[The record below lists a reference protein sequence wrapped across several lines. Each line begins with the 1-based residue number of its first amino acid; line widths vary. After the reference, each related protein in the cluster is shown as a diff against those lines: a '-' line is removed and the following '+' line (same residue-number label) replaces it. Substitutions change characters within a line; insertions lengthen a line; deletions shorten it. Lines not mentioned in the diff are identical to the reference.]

1 MKPNSRFS
9 LAALGR
15 RPAAAWL
22 LGLGLL
28 LTVPAC
34 TDRFEDINTDPTKAV
49 DVPANLLFS
58 RALKYGTL
66 YDNDEQLGEHLH
78 ANMWVQFFANS
89 TAAFQT
95 DRYESNL
102 GWAGTFWNNFYAGYG
117 MDLQQAI
124 RIVQDSPEEVNKL
137 SEARIWRVFLF
148 QRMTDYWGDMPYSQA
163 FKGVT
168 EGIVRPAYDPQQA
181 IYEDFINELKESV
194 AAIDDTKRGN
204 FGQADLLFGNTGSH
218 AASTGLA
225 AVNNRWRRFGNS
237 LRLRV
242 AMRMSKANPALAE
255 QQVRDALAA
264 GVMRNNAESAI
275 MKNTGGSIRINQNP
289 LAVVLNF
296 ADSRISATVVDYLT
310 RFDDPRLDVFADPV
324 SSSNPARVGLPNGLS
339 ATQLAQPQY
348 NPSNFSQGG
357 ARYKDRTNDQN
368 LLTYAEVCFL
378 RAEAVLRGWSSEGTA
393 QSWYETGVREA
404 MALAGI
410 TDQAAITAYLNGPLV
425 KFNPAKAQEQI
436 STQKWLSLFG
446 HNGFEAYAEYRRTGF
461 PVLQQIPNQG
471 ETEGQV
477 PRRMRYPSTEAL
489 QNPESYQEAIAR
501 QGPDLMTTRI
511 WWDKQ

>member
-1 MKPNSRFS
+1 MKTFRYSRRRMLPL
-9 LAALGR
+9 LAS
-15 RPAAAWL
+15 
-22 LGLGLL
+22 LGLL
-28 LTVPAC
+28 LAAPAC
-34 TDRFEDINTDPTKAV
+34 TDRFEEINTDPTKAV

-66 YDNDEQLGEHLH
+66 YDNDYQLGEHLH

-89 TAAFQT
+89 NAAFPT
-95 DRYESNL
+95 DRYETGRLDWVQS
-102 GWAGTFWNNFYAGYG
+102 FWNTFYSGYG

-124 RIVQDSPEEVNKL
+124 RYVENSPEEVNKL

-148 QRMTDYWGDMPYSQA
+148 QRMTDYWGDMPYFDA
-163 FKGVT
+163 FKGLSD
-168 EGIVRPAYDPQQA
+168 GNVRPNYDPQQA
-181 IYEDFINELKESV
+181 IYEDFVKELKEAS

-204 FGQADLLFGNTGSH
+204 YGQADLLFGNAGSH
-218 AASTGLA
+218 AASTSLP
-225 AVNNRWRRFGNS
+225 AVNNRWRRFANS

-255 QQVRDALAA
+255 QQVRDALAS
-264 GVMRNNAESAI
+264 GVMNSNAESAI

-289 LAVVLNF
+289 LSVVLTF
-296 ADSRISATVVDYLT
+296 VSDQRVSATLVDYLT
-310 RFDDPRLDVFADPV
+310 RYNDPRLNIFADPV

-348 NPSNFSQGG
+348 APANFSQGG
-357 ARYKDRTNDQN
+357 ARYKNSANDQN
-368 LLTYAEVCFL
+368 LLTYSEVCFL
-378 RAEAVLRGWSSEGTA
+378 RAEAALRGWDNTGTA

-404 MALAGI
+404 MALAGV
-410 TDQAAITAYLNGPLV
+410 TDGAAITAYLNGPLV
-425 KFNPAKAQEQI
+425 RFNPAQAQQQI

-461 PVLQQIPNQG
+461 PVLQQIPNTSS
-471 ETEGQV
+471 ETNGQV
-477 PRRMRYPSTEAL
+477 PRRMRYAPDEAR
-489 QNPESYQEAIAR
+489 QNPDGYQQALGR

>member
-1 MKPNSRFS
+1 MTTTFRFS
-9 LAALGR
+9 RRRAAALL
-15 RPAAAWL
+15 A
-22 LGLGLL
+22 GLGLL
-28 LTVPAC
+28 LTAPAC
-34 TDRFEDINTDPTKAV
+34 TDRFEELNTDPTKAV
-49 DVPANLLFS
+49 DVPSNLLFS
-58 RALKYGTL
+58 RALKYGAL
-66 YDNDEQLGEHLH
+66 YDNDQQLGEHLH

-102 GWAGTFWNNFYAGYG
+102 AWTTSFWNNFYAGYG

-124 RIVQDSPEEVNKL
+124 RYVQNSPEEVNKL

-148 QRMTDYWGDMPYSQA
+148 QRMTDYWGDMPYFDA

-168 EGIVRPAYDPQQA
+168 DANTQPSYDAQQA
-181 IYEDFINELKESV
+181 IYEDFLKELKE
-194 AAIDDTKRGN
+194 AAAALDDTRRGN
-204 FGQADLLFGNTGSH
+204 YGQADLLFGNAGSH
-218 AASTGLA
+218 AASTSLP
-225 AVNNRWRRFGNS
+225 AVNNRWRRFANS

-242 AMRMSKANPALAE
+242 AMRLSKVNPALAE
-255 QQVRDALAA
+255 QQVRDALAS
-264 GVMRNNAESAI
+264 GVMASNAESAI

-296 ADSRISATVVDYLT
+296 ADSRISATLVDYLT
-310 RFDDPRLDVFADPV
+310 RYNDPRLNIFADPV

-348 NPSNFSQGG
+348 SPASFSQGG
-357 ARYKDRTNDQN
+357 ARYKNTSNDQN
-368 LLTYAEVCFL
+368 LLTYSEVCFL
-378 RAEAVLRGWSSEGTA
+378 RAEAALRGWDSQGSA

-404 MALAGI
+404 MALAGV
-410 TDQAAITAYLNGPLV
+410 TDGAAITAYLNGPLV
-425 KFNPAKAQEQI
+425 RFNPAQAQQQI

-446 HNGFEAYAEYRRTGF
+446 HSGFEAYAEYRRTGF
-461 PVLQQIPNQG
+461 PVLQQVPNQG
-471 ETEGQV
+471 ETNGQV

-489 QNPESYQEAIAR
+489 QNPNGYQQALGR